1 MLAKALSEYES
12 NKVNHS
18 STSAKGQIL
27 RVLSYN
33 VQVGIRTSHPRHYI
47 TGSWKHILPCPR
59 RLKNL
64 DVIANDIMD
73 FDIVGLQEVDAGSIR
88 SNFINM
94 AEYLAGR
101 AEFPYWHHQVN
112 RNLGR
117 FAKHSNGILSHFKPS
132 QVSSLRLPGLIPG
145 RQAILAQFGSG
156 KESIAVIVLHLAL
169 SKRARLQQLQY
180 ISEVVNDFPHAIVMG
195 DMNCRC
201 HSDEMLL
208 LFDKTNLRE
217 PLDEL
222 HTFPS
227 WRPMYNID
235 HILVTSDLKVR
246 KAKALESPM
255 SDHLPIMTEIE
266 LPRGVEMTRF
276 EKSPILTF
284 DRYMQSVKL

>member
-1 MLAKALSEYES
+1 MDSP
-12 NKVNHS
+12 
-18 STSAKGQIL
+18 STSDKGQIL

-33 VQVGIRTSHPRHYI
+33 VQVGIRTSRPRHYF

-64 DVIANDIMD
+64 DVIANDISD

-112 RNLGR
+112 RNLGK
-117 FAKHSNGILSHFKPS
+117 FAKHSNGILSHFKPTEI
-132 QVSSLRLPGLIPG
+132 VNLRLPGLIPG
-145 RQAILAQFGSG
+145 RQAILAKF
-156 KESIAVIVLHLAL
+156 ESAKDSLAVIVVHLAL
-169 SKRARLQQLQY
+169 SKRARLQQLEY

-201 HSDEMLL
+201 HSNEMRM
-208 LFDKTNLRE
+208 LFDKTRLRE
-217 PLDEL
+217 PLDDM

-235 HILVTSDLKVR
+235 HILVTSELKVR
-246 KAKALESPM
+246 KAKALDSPM

-266 LPRGVEMTRF
+266 LPPGVEMTRF

-284 DRYMQSVKL
+284 DSYMQDVKP